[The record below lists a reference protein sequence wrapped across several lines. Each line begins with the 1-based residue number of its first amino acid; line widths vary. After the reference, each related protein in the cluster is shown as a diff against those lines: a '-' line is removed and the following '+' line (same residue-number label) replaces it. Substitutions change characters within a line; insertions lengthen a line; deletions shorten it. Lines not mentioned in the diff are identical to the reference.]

1 MHFAEAA
8 RQFNITK
15 RRGSDEY
22 QHNRSWRSP
31 APRQPIVPKLRL
43 CSGGG
48 PLVIARRCCG
58 VTVTDKD
65 RGSLATQTRHDN
77 LKPPTFLRRC
87 FDIAEWIIPGAI
99 LALLPKC
106 PLCLAAY
113 LALITG
119 VGFSMSTLM
128 YLRMTLLT
136 LCTASLLYLAVRS
149 IRRARQSKLCD

>member
-1 MHFAEAA
+1 M
-8 RQFNITK
+8 
-15 RRGSDEY
+15 
-22 QHNRSWRSP
+22 
-31 APRQPIVPKLRL
+31 
-43 CSGGG
+43 
-48 PLVIARRCCG
+48 IAHPCCG
-58 VTVTDKD
+58 VAATSKD
-65 RGSLATQTRHDN
+65 RRSLATQTRPND

-128 YLRMTLLT
+128 YLRMALLT
-136 LCTASLLYLAVRS
+136 LCIASLLYLSIRS
-149 IRRARQSKLCD
+149 IRRARQSKLSD